1 MKWSLT
7 HKLVAAW
14 MRMAF
19 YISYISWVTG
29 IVTDTFCCFWKC
41 NRKQNEDMNFWKLF
55 AHNFEHIYLLI
66 CTHNWELMKS
76 VQSNGNWSLPYTMKV
91 MVWYFVNSQG
101 QTGLNSSSVCFVLA
115 KTDITVPSKC
125 YCGIF
130 LLSHRYRSVEVTSWK
145 VPKMVDHGI
154 HRLHNGLRVLGYRW
168 YIKNDSNSLGTVSDC
183 IDNVGMLG
191 NLQDL
196 VMAATSFILAVSD
209 TPFVSCFKVCELWQC
224 SSGRICHTRS

>member
-1 MKWSLT
+1 MSTWNCDRLSL
-7 HKLVAAW
+7 A
-14 MRMAF
+14 
-19 YISYISWVTG
+19 SG
-29 IVTDTFCCFWKC
+29 
-41 NRKQNEDMNFWKLF
+41 NRKIKTWTFVNCLPAILSRF
-55 AHNFEHIYLLI
+55 IYLSTPTI
-66 CTHNWELMKS
+66 RNW
-76 VQSNGNWSLPYTMKV
+76 WSQCRV
-91 MVWYFVNSQG
+91 MATSHCHIQWRWWSHTLWHSQG
-101 QTGLNSSSVCFVLA
+101 QTALNSSSVCFVLA

-130 LLSHRYRSVEVTSWK
+130 PLSHRCRSEVTSWK
-145 VPKMVDHGI
+145 VPKMVDHGF

-183 IDNVGMLG
+183 VDNVGMFG